1 MDRATAIFVDGI
13 GTAAATSGILNQ
25 LQGRIFALLY
35 LQPEPMALEEIA
47 AQLQQSKSNI
57 SVNVR
62 GLVDWQLVRRVTVGG
77 SRKDHYEAA
86 TDFWRL
92 MLEILERRYR
102 FNVRQVLIAVDESR
116 RATAEAGAPTSGAA
130 HEREAFLA
138 ARLESLHSFFAVL
151 DAGIA
156 AFTQGE
162 PLSADILKTM
172 LPGASRLKAQKVRK

>member
-13 GTAAATSGILNQ
+13 GSAAATSGILSQ

-35 LQPEPMALEEIA
+35 LHPHSLSLEEIA
-47 AQLQQSKSNI
+47 THLQQSKSNI

-62 GLVDWQLVRRVTVGG
+62 GLVDWQLVRRVAVGG

-92 MLEILERRYR
+92 MLEIMERRYR
-102 FNVRQVLIAVDESR
+102 FNVRQVLIAVDESQ
-116 RATAEAGAPTSGAA
+116 RATAEAGAPRTDAGREEGA
-130 HEREAFLA
+130 FIA
-138 ARLESLHSFFAVL
+138 ARLESLRAFFAVL

-162 PLSADILKTM
+162 PLSPEILRRM
-172 LPGASRLKAQKVRK
+172 LAAGARQKG